1 MGIFRTQNSR
11 GRRIEKKIK
20 KDEATRIKNKRDIE
34 EDKSYFS
41 RILLVDSILDRIEEE
56 VDRRGGI
63 NGIDGR
69 AFADILSFY
78 IDGDPRY
85 SLLVQKELIR
95 RSMRK

>member
-11 GRRIEKKIK
+11 ERRIEKKLK
-20 KDEATRIKNKRDIE
+20 KDEATRIKNIRNIE

-41 RILLVDSILDRIEEE
+41 RILLIDSILDRIEEE
-56 VDRRGGI
+56 VDKRGGI

-85 SLLVQKELIR
+85 SLLVQKELMR
-95 RSMRK
+95 RSTRK